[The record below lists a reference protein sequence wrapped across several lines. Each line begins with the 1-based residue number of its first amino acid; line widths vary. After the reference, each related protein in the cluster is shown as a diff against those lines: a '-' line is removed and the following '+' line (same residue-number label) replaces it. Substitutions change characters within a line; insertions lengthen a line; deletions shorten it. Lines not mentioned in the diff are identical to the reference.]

1 VTVGGRAILPV
12 VTKPQS
18 FDRWYVLQS
27 ADAMAFRSYTTDEI
41 VQAWEQ
47 GVFKDRTVIY
57 DRYGSRRDA
66 ITVKDLIDRTR
77 KK

>member
-1 VTVGGRAILPV
+1 
-12 VTKPQS
+12 
-18 FDRWYVLQS
+18 LQS
-27 ADAMAFRSYTTDEI
+27 ADALAFRSYTTDEI

-47 GVFKDRTVIY
+47 GVLKDRTVIY

-66 ITVKDLIDRTR
+66 ITVKDLVDRTR